1 MAFSVSLLK
10 LAVSET
16 AGSLLRF
23 PYWWYTEGLS
33 RMVRVLRDGLV
44 FRYRSYAIGLWAKN
58 ILVPMYGQYDIT
70 GRLVSF
76 FMRFVI
82 LVWRCAAFAVEAL
95 FNVVLVVLWIAMPV
109 LSLVMLLEPLT
120 RPFIG

>member
-33 RMVRVLRDGLV
+33 RMVRVLYDGLI

-58 ILVPMYGQYDIT
+58 MFVPMYGQYDLT

-76 FMRFVI
+76 FMRFVV
-82 LVWRCAAFAVEAL
+82 LVWRSVAFAGE
-95 FNVVLVVLWIAMPV
+95 VVLNGVLIILWVALPV
-109 LSLVMLLEPLT
+109 LALVMLFEPLT